1 MNTKFDLN
9 LLLAFEALLA
19 EGNVTRAA
27 RRLNLSQPALSSQ
40 LVRLR
45 ALFGDQLFIPT
56 SRGVLPTERALGL
69 REPLYAA
76 LEATRALVDATR
88 HFEPAI
94 AENTFSLAATD
105 YVQIAVLLPFIL
117 ELRSIA
123 PRLRLMI
130 RLGDSRTTLADL
142 TNGSVHLAFI
152 QPENIDGS
160 LRGVD
165 LFREQYVGIEHK
177 RAGRSKRSM
186 LLDEFLTRD
195 HVIVSPR
202 AEGFRGPTDE
212 ALKDIGATRRVGL
225 AVSSFVFLI
234 EAVARSSMI
243 AMAPA
248 RLAAQHRDRISTFVA
263 PVAVPDFT
271 IAMAWHDRCHS
282 HPAHS
287 WLRER
292 MVAFCSCAKT
302 P

>member
-1 MNTKFDLN
+1 
-9 LLLAFEALLA
+9 
-19 EGNVTRAA
+19 
-27 RRLNLSQPALSSQ
+27 
-40 LVRLR
+40 
-45 ALFGDQLFIPT
+45 
-56 SRGVLPTERALGL
+56 LPTELALGL
-69 REPLYAA
+69 REALNAA
-76 LEATRALVDATR
+76 LDATRALVDATR
-88 HFEPAI
+88 RFAPAL

-117 ELRSIA
+117 QLRPIA
-123 PRLRLMI
+123 PKIRFML

-160 LRGVD
+160 LHGAD
-165 LFREQYVGIEHK
+165 IFREQYVGIERK
-177 RAGRSKRSM
+177 RRGRSKRSM
-186 LLDEFLTRD
+186 LLDEFLIRE

-271 IAMAWHDRCHS
+271 IAMAWHARCHS

-287 WLRER
+287 WLREK
-292 MVAFCSCAKT
+292 MVAFCS
-302 P
+302 

>member
-1 MNTKFDLN
+1 MDTKFDLN

-19 EGNVTRAA
+19 EGSVTRAA

-40 LVRLR
+40 LARLR

-69 REPLYAA
+69 RDA
-76 LEATRALVDATR
+76 LNATLDATRALVDATR
-88 HFEPAI
+88 KFEPAQ
-94 AENTFSLAATD
+94 AENIFSLAATD

-117 ELRSIA
+117 ELRAIA
-123 PRLRLMI
+123 PRLRFMV
-130 RLGDSRTTLADL
+130 RLGDSRTTLTDL

-152 QPENIDGS
+152 QPENMDSS
-160 LRGVD
+160 LRGRD
-165 LFREQYVGIEHK
+165 LFHDQYVGIERK
-177 RAGRSKRSM
+177 RAGRGKRSM
-186 LLDEFLTRD
+186 LLDEFLARD

-202 AEGFRGPTDE
+202 AEGFRGPTDQV
-212 ALKDIGATRRVGL
+212 LKDIGATRRVGL
-225 AVSSFVFLI
+225 AVSSFVFLV

-248 RLAAQHRDRISTFVA
+248 RLAAQHRDRVSTFVA

-271 IAMAWHDRCHS
+271 IAMVWHERCHS

-287 WLRER
+287 WLRDR
-292 MVAFCSCAKT
+292 MVAFCS
-302 P
+302 